1 MKFSLPAMSG
11 IEKYDL
17 MMYGEQMVNISF
29 FYCIVTYIF
38 N

>member
-1 MKFSLPAMSG
+1 MSS

-17 MMYGEQMVNISF
+17 MMYGEQIVNISF
-29 FYCIVTYIF
+29 FYCIVAYTF